1 MRPRTSAGIDGEGLQ
16 ADVMRFMAIIAF
28 CLVAIMALVRDVV
41 PPVESV
47 QTPVQTVPEVP
58 AAKKQVVIPQATP
71 LDSPRRP
78 EVVKQQIAAAKSVA
92 ARPVKVAQ
100 KEVEQPQV
108 EQPQVEQPQ
117 VEQIEISQIEVAST
131 DLERTDLEPTDLGP
145 TKVAPTEVEPIDAAE
160 PGLSLRFGSDQDF
173 LRLIAKG
180 DVGVFLFNERDVYR
194 LEKDYSFAR
203 ATAPGELYELMPRTI
218 PGAIKAAAEN
228 AVSNTDALNWGV
240 VMPERIAR
248 RIAALVAVEHT
259 GQLVINRYG
268 EVQHQALKK
277 RSTAGG

>member
-1 MRPRTSAGIDGEGLQ
+1 M
-16 ADVMRFMAIIAF
+16 
-28 CLVAIMALVRDVV
+28 
-41 PPVESV
+41 
-47 QTPVQTVPEVP
+47 
-58 AAKKQVVIPQATP
+58 
-71 LDSPRRP
+71 
-78 EVVKQQIAAAKSVA
+78 
-92 ARPVKVAQ
+92 
-100 KEVEQPQV
+100 
-108 EQPQVEQPQ
+108 
-117 VEQIEISQIEVAST
+117 
-131 DLERTDLEPTDLGP
+131 
-145 TKVAPTEVEPIDAAE
+145 
-160 PGLSLRFGSDQDF
+160 
-173 LRLIAKG
+173 IAKG